1 MADDLLYD
9 YVSISHFNL
18 NKPPFKLDIIITN
31 FINNQ
36 VLYFN
41 YTVEN
46 FSYLPKNVS
55 AFLYDCISKSETNGF
70 TNYIKSLSSSD
81 TLHFEVNLN
90 NSIERVHKQYITCKI
105 SELCRNNLT

>member
-1 MADDLLYD
+1 MTNDLLYD
-9 YVSISHFNL
+9 YVSISDFNL

-36 VLYFN
+36 LLYFN

-46 FSYLPKNVS
+46 FSYLPKNIS
-55 AFLYDCISKSETNGF
+55 AFLYDCLSKNETNEL

-81 TLHFEVNLN
+81 ALHFEVNLN

-105 SELCRNNLT
+105 SELNKNNVL